1 MLGSIDYSL
10 MSLNKQP
17 LFSKPQF
24 PRLSHEDNSEYVTGL
39 WCGCGELL
47 SRRGLMPAT
56 QRQTG
61 LPATGVGHGAQCGLQ
76 HSSEEVSPSWIR
88 QHLREESALSR
99 ARIQA
104 QVGTP
109 RKGQGGGRRPL
120 CLPTEDRGLVG
131 PRTLLLLPLPCTGNA
146 RGLHPSWLH
155 LQHVSGDKHTKEV

>member
-1 MLGSIDYSL
+1 MNEWTAEVSEGVWEADVLGSIDYSL
-10 MSLNKQP
+10 MSLNKRP

-61 LPATGVGHGAQCGLQ
+61 LPAAVVGHGAQRGLQ
-76 HSSEEVSPSWIR
+76 HSSEEVSPSCMR
-88 QHLREESALSR
+88 QHLREESSLSR

-109 RKGQGGGRRPL
+109 RKETTLPAHGGRGAGGSQDPPPAATSMYRQ
-120 CLPTEDRGLVG
+120 C
-131 PRTLLLLPLPCTGNA
+131 
-146 RGLHPSWLH
+146 RGLHLSWLH
-155 LQHVSGDKHTKEV
+155 L